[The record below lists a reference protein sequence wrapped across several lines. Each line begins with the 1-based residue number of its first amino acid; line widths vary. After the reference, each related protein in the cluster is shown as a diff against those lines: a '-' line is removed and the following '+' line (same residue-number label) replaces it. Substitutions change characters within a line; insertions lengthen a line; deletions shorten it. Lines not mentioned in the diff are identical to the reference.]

1 MGLDTAEV
9 STATVAGSPKVRGKL
24 SGIAVLFT
32 ATAFTGAAL
41 LFIVE
46 PLIAKMLL
54 PEFGGAS
61 SVWTLSTFFF
71 QVAMLVG
78 YLFIHFATKLGP
90 RRQPWIQLLFVLP
103 ALFFL
108 PIALPAIGSIA
119 TQEPFTR
126 LLLTLAVAIGLP
138 FLVLSTTGPLIQR
151 WYSWTSGPRS
161 DDPYFLY
168 AASNGGSFIGLLSYP
183 FLIEPFLSLQAQRN
197 IWSIGFVLFL
207 LLVAACATVVL
218 KQNGKLKLVAQ
229 AVDTTREKVA
239 KLGLKKQ
246 LWWIFLAFLPASLQL
261 GLVSYLT
268 TDVAS
273 FPLLWIIPLT
283 IYLATMILAFGRK
296 SRIAPRWAVMAALA
310 LALVSF
316 FAIQAL
322 SDPSF
327 QSIIILTTL
336 LMVTLGVI
344 SYAAHGTLAADRP
357 DTAHLTK
364 YFVLISLGGAIGGA
378 FNGLIAPFLLVDPI
392 EFQLV
397 LIASLG
403 ILAAI
408 TSDRSHR
415 IAVFALVI
423 VLGFATAMASQGKAA
438 YQITEGR
445 SFYGAWNIIDEGP
458 KRVFSHGTTVHG
470 SQFLTGPKRE
480 IPTAYYALGGPLSQ
494 LVDLTKAGPG
504 QKDIAVVGLG
514 TGAMAAY
521 GDRDTAMDF
530 IEVDEQVISV
540 AENRELF
547 SYLSDARE
555 RGTELKTTLGD
566 GRLEVEK
573 LEDGSQDLIAIDAFS
588 SDSIPVHLLTEEA
601 FAEYAKKL
609 TPDGMLAVHISN
621 RMFDLSPVIAANAES
636 LGYEVYRKTGMGEP
650 RADPELATWMVLTKD
665 SAKVE
670 ALRELP
676 AERVVADQSTQSA
689 DSSGKWIDYSSTPQ
703 KLWTDD
709 HSSIL
714 EVFGK

>member
-1 MGLDTAEV
+1 MSLDTAEV
-9 STATVAGSPKVRGKL
+9 STATTVAPPKAQRKL

-90 RRQPWIQLLFVLP
+90 RRQPWIQLALVLP
-103 ALFFL
+103 ALLFL
-108 PIALPAIGSIA
+108 PIALPAIETIA

-126 LLLTLAVAIGLP
+126 LLLTLTVAVGLP

-183 FLIEPFLSLQAQRN
+183 FLIEPFLSLEAQRV
-197 IWSIGFVLFL
+197 IWSVGFVLFL
-207 LLVAACATVVL
+207 LLVAACAVVVL
-218 KQNGKLKLVAQ
+218 KENGKLQLVTK
-229 AVDTTREKVA
+229 AVDSTRENVA
-239 KLGLKKQ
+239 KLGLRKQ

-273 FPLLWIIPLT
+273 FPLLWIVPLT
-283 IYLATMILAFGRK
+283 IYLATMIVAFGRK
-296 SRIAPRWAVMAALA
+296 SRTAPRGAIVV
-310 LALVSF
+310 ALVLSLGAF
-316 FAIQAL
+316 FAIQLIDEPGLLSIVGLTAILMAAL
-322 SDPSF
+322 
-327 QSIIILTTL
+327 
-336 LMVTLGVI
+336 GAI

-357 DTAHLTK
+357 EPAHLTK
-364 YFVLISLGGAIGGA
+364 YFVLISLGGALGGA
-378 FNGLIAPFLLVDPI
+378 FNGLIAPFVLVDPI

-397 LIASLG
+397 LVASLG
-403 ILAAI
+403 LLAVI
-408 TSDRSHR
+408 TSQRAHR
-415 IAVFALVI
+415 IGVFALVLL
-423 VLGFATAMASQGKAA
+423 LGFATVAIPQSEGENDLS
-438 YQITEGR
+438 EGR
-445 SFYGAWNIIDEGP
+445 SFYGAWKVYDDGTQ
-458 KRVFSHGTTVHG
+458 RVFSHGTTIHG
-470 SQFLTGPKRE
+470 SQFIEDSKRAV
-480 IPTAYYALGGPLSQ
+480 PTAYYALGGPLSEI
-494 LVDLTKAGPG
+494 VELT
-504 QKDIAVVGLG
+504 QKDSAESSITVVGLG
-514 TGAMAAY
+514 AGAMAAY
-521 GDRDTAMDF
+521 GDENTAMNF

-540 AENRELF
+540 AEDRELF
-547 SYLSDARE
+547 SYLSDARD

-573 LEDGSQDLIAIDAFS
+573 LPDGSQDLIAIDAFS

-601 FAEYAKKL
+601 FGEYAEKL
-609 TPDGMLAVHISN
+609 TSDGMLAVHISN
-621 RMFDLSPVIAANAES
+621 RMFDLSPVVAANAES
-636 LGYEVYRKTGMGEP
+636 LGYEVLLKTGFGEEDTNP
-650 RADPELATWMVLTKD
+650 AVATWMVLTKD
-665 SAKVE
+665 QSKA
-670 ALRELP
+670 
-676 AERVVADQSTQSA
+676 ADLEGLTRDPMPDDEPSE
-689 DSSGKWIDYSSTPQ
+689 SGYWSRYSSEERT
-703 KLWTDD
+703 LWTDD

-714 EVFGK
+714 EIFRR